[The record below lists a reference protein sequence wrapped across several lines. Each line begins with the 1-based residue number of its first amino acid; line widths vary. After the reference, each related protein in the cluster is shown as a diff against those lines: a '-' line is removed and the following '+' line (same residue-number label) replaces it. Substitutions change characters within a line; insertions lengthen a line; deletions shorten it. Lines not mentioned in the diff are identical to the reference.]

1 MVRKEVE
8 EQLKS
13 LERLKSFHAQ
23 REAKRAALALQD
35 RPVPSNWDMRV
46 ARSERGVS
54 FRVDDVEGAKD
65 PINLERLAEQLED
78 RYQDRLLIGPGEH
91 LVRTRDPQLV
101 RFLRT
106 QSDKFRRPEVGLGVH
121 PLIKAVHTAFS
132 EHRPLV
138 LTPDVV
144 WLVVAQGFSNHVKE
158 NAEALRASFVRHQG
172 KKSIAS
178 TATSF
183 TRDAFA
189 AAIADIS
196 THIAEEVNPVVH
208 EALIC
213 SFSTTTP
220 EARTASEIVLMDTF
234 SDYFA
239 YGMTVCGIPGITLE
253 GTREDWETM
262 RARLEVLST
271 YGLEWWVQRLRPIF
285 DELVHTA
292 EGRPSPEFWR
302 AIYKP
307 KEAYGSD
314 AITGWI
320 ADLFPYIGRGMK
332 KQRSHVFGCKRIN
345 WALKIEEGL
354 RSFGVGQ
361 AIIPSAISKVAVQV
375 NEVPIDFMAGFVGVR
390 EDTKDLALAPVID
403 WFVLKRAN
411 EEIPV
416 N

>member
-1 MVRKEVE
+1 M
-8 EQLKS
+8 L
-13 LERLKSFHAQ
+13 
-23 REAKRAALALQD
+23 
-35 RPVPSNWDMRV
+35 
-46 ARSERGVS
+46 
-54 FRVDDVEGAKD
+54 
-65 PINLERLAEQLED
+65 
-78 RYQDRLLIGPGEH
+78 
-91 LVRTRDPQLV
+91 
-101 RFLRT
+101 
-106 QSDKFRRPEVGLGVH
+106 
-121 PLIKAVHTAFS
+121 
-132 EHRPLV
+132 
-138 LTPDVV
+138 V

-158 NAEALRASFVRHQG
+158 NAQALRASFVRHQG
-172 KKSIAS
+172 KKNIAS
-178 TATSF
+178 TVTFF

-196 THIAEEVNPVVH
+196 AHIAEEVNPVVH

-234 SDYFA
+234 SDYFE
-239 YGMTVCGIPGITLE
+239 YGICVCGIPGITLE
-253 GTREDWETM
+253 GKREDWETM

-307 KEAYGSD
+307 KEAYGGD

-332 KQRSHVFGCKRIN
+332 KRRSHVFGCKRNN

-354 RSFGVGQ
+354 GSFGVGQ
-361 AIIPSAISKVAVQV
+361 ATIPSAISKVAVQV
-375 NEVPIDFMAGFVGVR
+375 DGVPIDFMAGFVGVR
-390 EDTKDLALAPVID
+390 EDAKDLALAPVID

-411 EEIPV
+411 EEVPV